1 MASTLTTVAKL
12 GTYLGKT
19 LTTNAAAAAAV
30 ASANALVE
38 THCRRTFASA
48 SYTLWHR
55 ATGEDSIALP
65 QYPVTA
71 LTSVSTA
78 YQTGSSTVT
87 ALVANQD
94 YWLENAA
101 AGTVGFPGPVT
112 GWLKIVY
119 TAGYS
124 AIPDDLAQIAT
135 EVAASIY
142 ASARVNPALQSEQIG
157 DYSYT
162 VADGDA
168 LTPFASRLMQ
178 WKKVRV

>member
-12 GTYLGKT
+12 GTYLKKT
-19 LTTNAAAAAAV
+19 LTTDAAAAAAV
-30 ASANALVE
+30 SAANALVE

-65 QYPVTA
+65 HYPVTA

-101 AGTVGFPGPVT
+101 AGIEIRRPSHQSPNATAKAPAVQRAARGAAVSRSSTMERQSVG
-112 GWLKIVY
+112 L
-119 TAGYS
+119 
-124 AIPDDLAQIAT
+124 
-135 EVAASIY
+135 
-142 ASARVNPALQSEQIG
+142 
-157 DYSYT
+157 
-162 VADGDA
+162 
-168 LTPFASRLMQ
+168 
-178 WKKVRV
+178 